1 MKAKTAHPCGAI
13 VEQLRK
19 AVAEVYGQ
27 RLRGVI
33 LYGSWARGEATEES
47 DIDVLVVL
55 KDPLAYDDELRRLS
69 AIATRLTIEHGVYVS
84 AQPISAHDFEERSEP
99 FLVNVRREGVR
110 VA

>member
-1 MKAKTAHPCGAI
+1 MKARIAHPCGTI
-13 VEQLRK
+13 VEQLRR
-19 AVAEVYGQ
+19 AVAEAYGQ
-27 RLRGVI
+27 GLRGIV

-55 KDPLAYDDELRRLS
+55 EDPSAYDDELRRLS
-69 AIATRLTIEHGVYVS
+69 AIAASLTIEHGVYVS

>member
-1 MKAKTAHPCGAI
+1 MKAKIARPCGTI
-13 VEQLRK
+13 VEQLRR
-19 AVAEVYGQ
+19 AVAEAYGE
-27 RLRGVI
+27 RLRGIV

-55 KDPLAYDDELRRLS
+55 KGPLAYDDELRRLS
-69 AIATRLTIEHGVYVS
+69 RIATMLTIEHGVYVS
-84 AQPISAHDFEERSEP
+84 AQPISAPDFEERSEP

>member
-1 MKAKTAHPCGAI
+1 MKAKIARPCETI
-13 VEQLRK
+13 VEQLRG
-19 AVAEVYGQ
+19 AVAEAYGQ
-27 RLRGVI
+27 RLRRIV

-55 KDPLAYDDELRRLS
+55 EEPLAYDDELRRLS
-69 AIATRLTIEHGVYVS
+69 TIATSLTIEHGVYVS

-99 FLVNVRREGVR
+99 FLLNVRREGVR